1 MPRAYAIAELDSP
14 LGTLRL
20 AATRKG
26 LAQICLPRAAGPGF
40 TGWLARRLPDAERV
54 DWLPLLDKAR
64 QELDAYFAGQ
74 LREFTLPLD
83 LHGTPFQRSVW
94 EALRRIGYG
103 ETQSYADVARA
114 VGRPNALR
122 AVGNA
127 NGANPVAVVVPCH
140 RVINADGGLGGYGG
154 GPEAKRR
161 LLALEKASVASDLL

>member
-1 MPRAYAIAELDSP
+1 MPRAYATAEFDSP

-26 LAQICLPRAAGPGF
+26 LAQICLPRSAGPGF

-64 QELDAYFAGQ
+64 QELDAYFAGR
-74 LREFTLPLD
+74 LREFTLSLD
-83 LHGTPFQRSVW
+83 LRGTPFQLAVW

-103 ETQSYADVARA
+103 ETRSYADVARE
-114 VGRPNALR
+114 VGRPRALR

-127 NGANPVAVVVPCH
+127 NGANPVPVIVACH
-140 RVINADGGLGGYGG
+140 RVISSDGRLGGYGG
-154 GPEAKRR
+154 GAEAKRR
-161 LLALEKASVASDLL
+161 LLALEKAAVAADLL